1 MTEPTPETRI
11 KQLEERLSDT
21 LGRMVSLERQMLEK
35 QQDLHFLEEEMKKMQ
50 SFTTPSDP
58 AGLSEG
64 DQIAA
69 DILNKHF
76 GTTEKIKFTEVN
88 NPEPYQQLWFPN
100 GEPMFTDD
108 AGRDYNV
115 KDLVRA
121 HQEMEKDK
129 DIHQCQFATVQPY
142 DVTCLACRETIAFC
156 DGQLQGQQVGI
167 HDCDMDK

>member
-1 MTEPTPETRI
+1 MTEPTWATRS
-11 KQLEERLSDT
+11 KQLEERVADVLS
-21 LGRMVSLERQMLEK
+21 RMVTLERQMLEK
-35 QQDLHFLEEEMKKMQ
+35 SGDLHMLEEEIK
-50 SFTTPSDP
+50 SLRSSVTPLEDG
-58 AGLSEG
+58 GLSEK

-69 DILNKHF
+69 DILNESF
-76 GTTEKIKFTEVN
+76 GKIEFKEVN
-88 NPEPYQQLWFPN
+88 NPEPYQQLWN
-100 GEPMFTDD
+100 SAGEPMYTDD